1 MAMFTVKQLV
11 QTKEN
16 DTIFSVAPADTV
28 FRALQ
33 VMADKNVGAVL
44 VLQDGELAGIFT
56 ERDYCRKI
64 ILMGR
69 SSLNT
74 QVQEIMTRKMI
85 TVSPEQ
91 TIEECMELMSQHH
104 IRHLPV
110 LDQGRLVG
118 ILSIGDVVKAIITA
132 KQDTIENL
140 EDYIMGRYI
149 KR

>member
-1 MAMFTVKQLV
+1 MFNVKQLM
-11 QTKEN
+11 QTKGSSS
-16 DTIFSVAPADTV
+16 IFSVSPADTV

-44 VLQDGELAGIFT
+44 VLTDGSLEGIFT

-74 QVQEIMTRKMI
+74 QVQEIMTKKMI
-85 TVSPEQ
+85 TVEPGQ
-91 TIEECMELMSQHH
+91 TLEECMSLMSQHH

-110 LDQGRLVG
+110 LDQGKLVG
-118 ILSIGDVVKAIITA
+118 LLSIGDVVKAIITA
-132 KQDTIENL
+132 KQDAINDL
-140 EDYIMGRYI
+140 EGYIMGRYI
-149 KR
+149 TN

>member
-1 MAMFTVKQLV
+1 MLTVKQLT
-11 QTKEN
+11 QTKGSSS
-16 DTIFSVAPADTV
+16 IFSVSPADTV

-44 VLQDGELAGIFT
+44 VLKDGSLVGIFT

-74 QVQEIMTRKMI
+74 QVQEIMTKKMI
-85 TVSPEQ
+85 TVEPDQ
-91 TIEECMELMSQHH
+91 TLEECMSLMSQHH

-110 LDQGRLVG
+110 MDQGQLIG
-118 ILSIGDVVKAIITA
+118 LLSIGDVVKAIITA
-132 KQDTIENL
+132 KQDTIDNL
-140 EDYIMGRYI
+140 EGYIMGRYTTS
-149 KR
+149 